1 MVVPAVL
8 TKKRGWCRICEPER
22 AATGLAAGVDER
34 EVDSGGCENEIG
46 RKASTTG
53 KMASSRMVPA
63 DAVAMSQ
70 SRECFDAFEMR
81 ILGERDLF
89 RNDF

>member
-1 MVVPAVL
+1 M

-34 EVDSGGCENEIG
+34 EVDSGGCENAIG

-63 DAVAMSQ
+63 DAVAMSPV
-70 SRECFDAFEMR
+70 
-81 ILGERDLF
+81 ERMF
-89 RNDF
+89 